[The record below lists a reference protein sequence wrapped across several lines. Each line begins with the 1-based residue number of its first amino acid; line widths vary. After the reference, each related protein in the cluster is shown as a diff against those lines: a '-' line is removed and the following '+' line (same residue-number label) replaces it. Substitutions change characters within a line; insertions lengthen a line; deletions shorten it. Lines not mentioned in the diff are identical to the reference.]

1 MKPDKPGLYWVRL
14 VGSAEFNAVGLI
26 HGEAPYLRVSRVIET
41 YSGKTF
47 SEWDVVE
54 WGPEIVP
61 PDAS

>member
-14 VGSAEFNAVGLI
+14 AGSAEFTAVGRI
-26 HGEAPYLRVSRVIET
+26 SGEAPYLRVGRVIET
-41 YSGKTF
+41 YSGKNF

>member
-14 VGSAEFNAVGLI
+14 VGSAEFTAVGRI
-26 HGEAPYLRVSRVIET
+26 HGEAPYLKVGHVVEP
-41 YSGKTF
+41 YSGKKF
-47 SEWDVVE
+47 SEWEVDE